1 MTLAIPGDNIALP
14 KLREDL
20 HMYPGAPAADG
31 SPTWTIHDVLSNRYF
46 HIGRL
51 AMEILKRWSLAD
63 VEKILHRVDDETT
76 LKASTN
82 DINSLVQ
89 FLHSNNLVR
98 GDMPGA
104 RASYLRQWQS
114 SHSHWLMWLLKNYL
128 FLRIPLLRPQRF
140 LAVSYRWIR
149 WLFSPVLAS
158 VLVMM
163 AITGLYLVLREWDKF
178 SATLPRFL
186 SLAGVAWFATALIL
200 VKICHELGHAY
211 TAFRYGCRIPT
222 MGIAFL
228 VLWPVLYTDTTDAWR
243 LTLRRQRLT
252 IAAAGIITEL
262 SIAIIATFLWGF
274 LSDGPARDTAFFI
287 STTSWV
293 MTLAIN
299 LNPLLR
305 FDGYYLLSDWLS
317 IQNLQTRSFSL
328 ARWRT
333 RELLFK
339 LEHPCPET
347 LAIRQRRVL
356 IVYAWATWI
365 YRLFL
370 FIVIA
375 VLVYHLFFKLLGI
388 VLFVCEIG
396 WFILRPLWNEIGE
409 WWRLRRDIK
418 PSKNIFI
425 ALTLLV
431 CGIFVVIIPW
441 RTHTEMPALLTAR
454 TSVSVFPPT
463 AAQITQVF
471 TRRGQRVQKGTPLIA
486 LQVPYLEYK
495 IAAQQYRI
503 EALSIRL
510 QGARFVIDDLEQIH
524 VLQQLLL
531 RATTE
536 LNALLDIRSNLLIT
550 AALSGTVVEWAD
562 ALEPGRWVNTDES
575 LGLLQT
581 TNVAEIKALVNEENL
596 GRLHTGLKGRFYP
609 DDAAQVSLPV
619 VISEIGEANT
629 DVLLK
634 PYLSTSY
641 DGPLATHQSESGA
654 EQLNI
659 AVYPVTL
666 VPALAISAPA
676 QVTRGLVIVE
686 GEAVSISERL
696 YRNIATILIRESG
709 F

>member
-1 MTLAIPGDNIALP
+1 MMQALDDNITLP
-14 KLREDL
+14 NLREDL
-20 HMYPGAPAADG
+20 HLYTGAPAADG

-63 VEKILHRVDDETT
+63 TEKILQRVDNETT
-76 LKASTN
+76 LKPTAN
-82 DINSLVQ
+82 DLNSFVQ

-98 GDMPGA
+98 GDTPGA
-104 RASYLRQWQS
+104 RAAYSRQWQAA
-114 SHSHWLMWLLKNYL
+114 HPHWLSWLLKNYL

-140 LAVSYRWIR
+140 LAASYRWIK
-149 WLFSPVLAS
+149 WLYSPVIAS
-158 VLVMM
+158 VLMMM

-186 SLAGVAWFATALIL
+186 SLAGVAWFAAALVL

-228 VLWPVLYTDTTDAWR
+228 VLWPVLYTDTSDAWR
-243 LTLRRQRLT
+243 LTLRRQRLN
-252 IAAAGIITEL
+252 IAAAGIVTEL
-262 SIAIIATFLWGF
+262 GIAIIATFLWGF
-274 LSDGPARDTAFFI
+274 LPDGPARDTAFFI

-305 FDGYYLLSDWLS
+305 FDGYYLLSDWLG
-317 IQNLQTRSFSL
+317 IQNLQTRAFSL
-328 ARWRT
+328 ARWRM

-339 LEHPCPET
+339 LGHDCPET
-347 LAIRQRRVL
+347 ISVRQRRVL
-356 IVYAWATWI
+356 IMYAWATWT

-370 FIVIA
+370 FIAIA

-388 VLFVCEIG
+388 ILFVCEIG
-396 WFILRPLWNEIGE
+396 WFILRPLSNELAQ

-418 PSKNIFI
+418 PSINIVLVLSMFI
-425 ALTLLV
+425 
-431 CGIFVVIIPW
+431 CGIYLVVIPW

-454 TSVSVFPPT
+454 TSLSIFPPT
-463 AAQITQVF
+463 AAQITEVF
-471 TRRGQRVQKGTPLIA
+471 TRRGEKVQKGSLLVA
-486 LQVPYLEYK
+486 LEVPHLDYK

-510 QGARFVIDDLEQIH
+510 QGARFVVDELEQIH

-531 RATTE
+531 SATTE
-536 LNALLDIRSNLLIT
+536 LNALLDIRSNLLIK
-550 AALSGTVVEWAD
+550 APISGTVIEWAD
-562 ALEPGRWVNTDES
+562 ALEPGRWINTEQS
-575 LGLLQT
+575 LGLLQST
-581 TNVAEIKALVNEENL
+581 DDAEIRALVNEENL
-596 GRLHTGLKGRFYP
+596 GRLGTGQRGRFYP
-609 DDAAQVSLPV
+609 DDAAQASLPV
-619 VISEIGEANT
+619 VINEIGEANV
-629 DVLLK
+629 DVLVK
-634 PYLSTSY
+634 PYLSANY
-641 DGPLATHQSESGA
+641 DGPFLTHQSESGT
-654 EQLNI
+654 EQINT

-666 VPALAISAPA
+666 APALAIPAPA

-686 GEAVSISERL
+686 GEAVSVIERL
-696 YRNIATILIRESG
+696 YRKITAILIRESG